1 MKLHAPKSKDMQARD
16 NNSSLTSVNIKDSRP
31 QALLQRKMLDTM
43 EHSAVTSKGKA
54 IQDSIHNS
62 SFITAQRKVAQ
73 EAFGAVQTKSRE
85 EEQPAQ
91 MMKEEEEEPAQMMKD
106 EEEESVQMKRGGEEA
121 TVNSVRTTSG
131 IPIGLK
137 SGIESL
143 SGVSMDNVN
152 VHYNSSSPAQLN
164 ALAYAQGNNIHLA
177 PGQEKHLPHE
187 AWHIVQ
193 QRQGR
198 VKPTTQLKGTSVNDD
213 SSLEKEADEMGQK
226 ALTTKG
232 EKSDVQHHYTSVTNT
247 VQRYS
252 LYSKDD
258 QNKDL
263 SLGWKNPLGDD
274 LAVAEDGTLA
284 AKNHTK
290 QAWAEQS
297 KITEA
302 NDILKNRNS
311 KIRLEA
317 GASEISGKA
326 PNDGRTIKKLKEVKA
341 KSDTGGGATLT
352 ADCGTA
358 AMEGVGIKNDK
369 FVGVT
374 REKGTENYT
383 RESLYRAGHGIN
395 STTGDMESDIYLRI
409 MQNEF
414 KQSHSSGLDAMNAFY
429 KLSKSEQD
437 RISKK
442 YGING
447 YARAK
452 VGQGLTIG
460 TDSDADFFDFRG
472 GDAWNFHFATVIFN
486 SKDDDMTIENFA
498 GNSGGDTGWYYVL
511 LGPASKKQDFHYH
524 NGEELGGH
532 GDKYTTFVVENSELI
547 IGTINTPNVHLV
559 GDPAKYDIIEKLPSG
574 TNVKTLRKGVN
585 WRKVEVTGGVH
596 AGKTG
601 WILNKY
607 FSN

>member
-1 MKLHAPKSKDMQARD
+1 MKLHAHESKDIQAKD
-16 NNSSLTSVNIKDSRP
+16 NHSSSASVNIKDSRP
-31 QALLQRKMLDTM
+31 QSAAQRKILDTI
-43 EHSAVTSKGKA
+43 EHSSITSKGKGL
-54 IQDSIHNS
+54 QESINTS
-62 SFITAQRKVAQ
+62 SSITAQRKANK
-73 EAFGAVQTKSRE
+73 EAFGVAQTKSL
-85 EEQPAQ
+85 
-91 MMKEEEEEPAQMMKD
+91 EEEEPAQMLKDEDEKATQMKKD
-106 EEEESVQMKRGGEEA
+106 EEEKAVQMKEGGNGA
-121 TVNSVRTTSG
+121 TVNSVHNTSG
-131 IPIGLK
+131 MPGKLK

-143 SGVSMDNVN
+143 SGVSMENVN

-164 ALAYAQGNNIHLA
+164 AHAYAQGNDIHLA

-213 SSLEKEADEMGQK
+213 SSLEKEADDMGQK
-226 ALTTKG
+226 ALNIKAEKVDTKP
-232 EKSDVQHHYTSVTNT
+232 HYTSVNNT

-258 QNKDL
+258 QSKDQ
-263 SLGWKNPLGDD
+263 SLGWKNPLGED

-284 AKNHTK
+284 ARNHTK

-311 KIRLEA
+311 KVRLEV
-317 GASEISGKA
+317 GSSEISGKS
-326 PNDGRTIKKLKEVKA
+326 PNDGKTIKKLNEVKA

-383 RESLYRAGHGIN
+383 RESAYRSGHGIN

-409 MQNEF
+409 MKSEF
-414 KQSHSSGLDAMNAFY
+414 SQSHSSGLDAMNAFY

-437 RISKK
+437 RISQK

-460 TDSDADFFDFRG
+460 TDKDADNFDYRG
-472 GDAWNFHFATVIFN
+472 GSAWNFHFATVIFN
-486 SKDDDMTIENFA
+486 SKDEDMTIENFA
-498 GNSGGDTGWYYVL
+498 GNAGGDTGWYYVL
-511 LGPASKKQDFHYH
+511 LGPASKKQDFHFH

-547 IGTINTPNVHLV
+547 IGIINAPNTHLV
-559 GDPAKYDIIEKLPSG
+559 GDPAKYDIIEKLASG
-574 TNVKTLRKGVN
+574 TKVKTLRKGIN
-585 WRKVEVTGGVH
+585 WRKVEVTDGIH
-596 AGKTG
+596 KGKTG
-601 WILNKY
+601 WVMNKF